1 MSIGKSRTVS
11 SVSSV
16 DSLPLPIDNNQKRSE
31 GFTMRSALALLVLGL
46 LLLVAACTTTPN
58 SEKPKILCPACGT
71 ELDSIFHKHF

>member
-1 MSIGKSRTVS
+1 
-11 SVSSV
+11 
-16 DSLPLPIDNNQKRSE
+16 
-31 GFTMRSALALLVLGL
+31 MRSALALLVLGL

>member
-1 MSIGKSRTVS
+1 MSIGKSLTVS
-11 SVSSV
+11 TV
-16 DSLPLPIDNNQKRSE
+16 DSLPFPTDNDQKYSE
-31 GFTMRSALALLVLGL
+31 GTTMRSALALTVLGL